1 MEKPRW
7 EESKKRKWE
16 GRRQRRERVR
26 RKKVQ
31 AREKAEKSQNTL
43 FFQSFVA
50 PEDRKVGSLKRRMRS
65 HLARWEMKNCTRNTF
80 PSQKAKDIWPQEHF
94 WKSRCRKTARCCGA
108 KHIAKSTPFSE
119 NFWKSSCWKSA
130 RRCGAKHISKSKCK
144 TRTMPG
150 ELLEVEMFK
159 KCTPL
164 WCEARCKVKMGKKS
178 TWSDHFW
185 RFGCGKVRTVVARN
199 TFRSQK
205 RSTTCSNHLWTFNR
219 TTLRNDVV
227 VVVE

>member
-31 AREKAEKSQNTL
+31 VREKAEKSQNTV

-50 PEDRKVGSLKRRMRS
+50 PEDRKVGSLKRRVRS
-65 HLARWEMKNCTRNTF
+65 HLAKWEMKNCTRNTF
-80 PSQKAKDIWPQEHF
+80 PSQKAKDTSPPEHF
-94 WKSRCRKTARCCGA
+94 WKSSPDVEKVHGVAVRNTFPGQK
-108 KHIAKSTPFSE
+108 AKSTPFSE

-144 TRTMPG
+144 THTMPG
-150 ELLEVEMFK
+150 ALLEVEMFK

-164 WCEARCKVKMGKKS
+164 WCEAHCKVKMGKKP
-178 TWSDHFW
+178 TCSDHFW
-185 RFGCGKVRTVVARN
+185 RFGCGSAHSCGAKHI
-199 TFRSQK
+199 S
-205 RSTTCSNHLWTFNR
+205 
-219 TTLRNDVV
+219 
-227 VVVE
+227 